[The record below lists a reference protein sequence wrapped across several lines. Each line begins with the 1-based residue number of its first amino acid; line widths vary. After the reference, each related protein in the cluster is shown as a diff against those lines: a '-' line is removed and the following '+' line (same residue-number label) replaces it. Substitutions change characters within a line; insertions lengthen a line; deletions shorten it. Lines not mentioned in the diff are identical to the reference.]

1 MRCGGKKGTNP
12 EIRNRVGHFCRV
24 GSASMPTTHHNP
36 STTINPESPGAENA
50 PSLWLKGWMGISVDV
65 DLTPWP
71 WYSRAGGSIPAL
83 RPMVTPSALTVFDDE
98 KALLVDAFNL
108 QETTNRLL
116 EGGGA
121 LGVRVH
127 LEDEF
132 GD

>member
-1 MRCGGKKGTNP
+1 
-12 EIRNRVGHFCRV
+12 
-24 GSASMPTTHHNP
+24 
-36 STTINPESPGAENA
+36 
-50 PSLWLKGWMGISVDV
+50 
-65 DLTPWP
+65 
-71 WYSRAGGSIPAL
+71 
-83 RPMVTPSALTVFDDE
+83 MVTPSALTVFDDE